1 MFFASFFN
9 VVEAVESDEVSGVLN
24 TGLDTGMEITTQN
37 CNPLTV
43 ANGTVASYPN
53 CTISCNSGYTK
64 SGNSCVAIGGGGGGG
79 GGTILQGDHTA
90 PSITD
95 IIVTKTSTSATISW
109 KTTEASWTWFVWGTT
124 ANYGQEKK
132 IESFVLTHSV
142 TLSDLNP
149 SATYYF
155 QIKTKDAAGNTLYGS
170 ALNFTT
176 SVAGNNAPVTV
187 TPSQPSGGQQT
198 TTPFTLSKPLNQ
210 MSRDELLNTLLTL
223 ILQLLLQGKL
233 HL

>member
-1 MFFASFFN
+1 

-90 PSITD
+90 PSIMDVT
-95 IIVTKTSTSATISW
+95 ITKTSTSATISW
-109 KTTEASWTWFVWGTT
+109 KTTESSWTWFVWGTT
-124 ANYGQEKK
+124 ASYGQEKR
-132 IESFVLTHSV
+132 LRPM
-142 TLSDLNP
+142 L
-149 SATYYF
+149 
-155 QIKTKDAAGNTLYGS
+155 
-170 ALNFTT
+170 
-176 SVAGNNAPVTV
+176 
-187 TPSQPSGGQQT
+187 
-198 TTPFTLSKPLNQ
+198 
-210 MSRDELLNTLLTL
+210 
-223 ILQLLLQGKL
+223 
-233 HL
+233 